1 MPEFLVS
8 GGILDEIVPV
18 VAKWGLRV
26 VGALAVLLVG
36 WLVAKGIRSGVRRAL
51 ERTRVDVTLVPFISK
66 IVYYGFLTFVVLAVL
81 GIFGIQT
88 ASIIAVLGAAA
99 FAVGLALQGTL
110 SNFSAGVMILIF
122 RPFKVGDYVEAGGSA
137 GSVLEIDI
145 FNTVLNTPD
154 NVRVI
159 VPNSAV
165 YGTTIKNYA
174 TNDTRRVDMVMG
186 IAYTDDIGTAVET
199 ITRVVKA
206 DERVL
211 AEPALTVAVAELA
224 DSSVNLVVRPWCNKG
239 DYWPL
244 KFDLTRKLKEE
255 LEAAGCNIP
264 FPQRDVHLFNEAPAN
279 AS

>member
-1 MPEFLVS
+1 
-8 GGILDEIVPV
+8 
-18 VAKWGLRV
+18 
-26 VGALAVLLVG
+26 
-36 WLVAKGIRSGVRRAL
+36 
-51 ERTRVDVTLVPFISK
+51 
-66 IVYYGFLTFVVLAVL
+66 
-81 GIFGIQT
+81 
-88 ASIIAVLGAAA
+88 
-99 FAVGLALQGTL
+99 
-110 SNFSAGVMILIF
+110 MILIF

-137 GSVLEIDI
+137 GSVVEIDI

-159 VPNSAV
+159 IQNSSV
-165 YGTTIKNYA
+165 YGSTIKNYA

-199 ITRVVKA
+199 ITRVLTA

-211 AEPALTVAVAELA
+211 AEPALTVAVSELA

-264 FPQRDVHLFNEAPAN
+264 FPQRDVHLFPEAAKTG
-279 AS
+279 S

>member
-1 MPEFLVS
+1 MPDFLAS
-8 GGILDEIVPV
+8 GAVLDQVLPEVTR
-18 VAKWGLRV
+18 WGVRV
-26 VGALAVLLVG
+26 IGALAVLLVG
-36 WLVAKGIRSGVRRAL
+36 WLVAKGIRAGVRRAL
-51 ERTRVDVTLVPFISK
+51 ERTRVDATLVPFISK
-66 IVYYGFLTFVVLAVL
+66 IIYYGVLTFVVLAVL

-88 ASIIAVLGAAA
+88 ASIIAVIGAAA

-137 GSVLEIDI
+137 GSVMEIDI

-159 VPNSAV
+159 VPNAAV
-165 YGTTIKNYA
+165 YGSTIKNYA
-174 TNDTRRVDMVMG
+174 TNDTRRLDMVMG
-186 IAYTDDIGTAVET
+186 IAYTDDIGTAIET
-199 ITRVVKA
+199 ITRVLKA
-206 DERVL
+206 EERVL

-264 FPQRDVHLFNEAPAN
+264 FPQRDVHLFTEAPAS

>member
-1 MPEFLVS
+1 MLLPLVS
-8 GGILDEIVPV
+8 GEIVDQLVPV
-18 VAKWGLRV
+18 VAKWGVRV
-26 VGALAVLLVG
+26 AGALAVLLVG
-36 WLVAKGIRSGVRRAL
+36 LLVAKAIRGGVRRAL
-51 ERTRVDVTLVPFISK
+51 ERTRVDATLIPFISK

-137 GSVLEIDI
+137 GSVVEIDI

-159 VPNSAV
+159 IQNSSV
-165 YGTTIKNYA
+165 YGSTIKNYA

-211 AEPALTVAVAELA
+211 AEPELTVAVSELA

-255 LEAAGCNIP
+255 LEAAGCSIP
-264 FPQRDVHLFNEAPAN
+264 FPQRDVHLFTEAAKTG
-279 AS
+279 S